1 MKKISLRKCLVKKSM
16 LPKEDLLRIVKNK
29 DGEIKVD
36 PSFNLPGRGAY
47 LSKDKQVIEI
57 AKKKKVLDRA
67 FSTKVDES
75 IYNELIKLVER
86 R

>member
-1 MKKISLRKCLVKKSM
+1 MKKISLRKCLVKKTM
-16 LPKEDLLRIVKNK
+16 LPKEDLLRVVKNK

-36 PSFNLPGRGAY
+36 PSFSLPGRGAY
-47 LSKDKQVIEI
+47 LSKDKQIIEI
-57 AKKKKVLDRA
+57 ARKRKALDRA

-75 IYNELIKLVER
+75 IYDELIKLVER